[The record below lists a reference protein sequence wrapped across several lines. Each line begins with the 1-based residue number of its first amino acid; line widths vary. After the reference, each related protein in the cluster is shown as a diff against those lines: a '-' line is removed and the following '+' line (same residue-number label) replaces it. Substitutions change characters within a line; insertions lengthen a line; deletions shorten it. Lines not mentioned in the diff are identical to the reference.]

1 MGSRARAEIVFTVN
15 GPGEVS
21 GWLYPLASALKDI
34 APDVRI
40 TAAVVPCVFSSG
52 SESDVIRQFSFVDGH
67 CTIAASKALITRN
80 RTPPGIARDLP
91 GLVFHLGGDRY
102 LTWLIAKRLGRP
114 CYAYL
119 EARSAL
125 EWRFERIFYSGLAGH
140 ENGASSPKET
150 AVGELMVDA
159 ARLRC
164 PHRAAHGQDKTVI
177 ALYPGSRDYIAK
189 YILPFYGAVADLVSR
204 ERPDIEWV
212 LAKSDYLSLDFLARL
227 PDIDDGR
234 PLDAVGLDWQK
245 DGDGARLL
253 TPGGNAINIV
263 RPADAAARARLA
275 LTLPGSNTA
284 ELAALGLPMLV
295 TLPTYWAETSPMP
308 GLAGHI
314 GRLPLAG
321 KYIKRAL
328 GHAYLR
334 TLSFTAHPNR
344 RAGRMV
350 TPEIVG
356 RLTAAQV
363 AAAMLDMLG
372 GDLAAIETGLR
383 AAMGEPGAA
392 RRIAEALVADLAAQA
407 A

>member
-1 MGSRARAEIVFTVN
+1 MGSRAQAEIVFTVN

-21 GWLYPLASALKDI
+21 GWLYPLANALKDI
-34 APDVRI
+34 APDIRI
-40 TAAVVPCVFSSG
+40 TAAIVPCVFSSG
-52 SESDVIRQFSFVDGH
+52 AESDVIRQFSFVDGH
-67 CTIAASKALITRN
+67 CAIEASKALITRN
-80 RTPPGIARDLP
+80 RTPAGIERDLP

-114 CYAYL
+114 CHAYL
-119 EARSAL
+119 EARSAM
-125 EWRFERIFYSGLAGH
+125 EWRFDRVFYSGLAGDEH
-140 ENGASSPKET
+140 GVPVPNET
-150 AVGELMVDA
+150 YVGELMVDA

-164 PHRAAHGQDKTVI
+164 PERFTRQRDRTVI

-204 ERPDIEWV
+204 QRPDIEWV
-212 LAKSDYLSLDFLARL
+212 LAKSDYLSLDFLANL
-227 PDIDDGR
+227 SDVDDGR
-234 PLDAVGLDWQK
+234 PIDAVALDWRR

-253 TPGGNAINIV
+253 TPGGNAIEV
-263 RPADAAARARLA
+263 ARPADAAARARLA

-314 GRLPLAG
+314 GRLPLGG

-356 RLTAAQV
+356 RLTAAQI
-363 AAAMLDMLG
+363 AAAVLDMLG
-372 GDLAAIETGLR
+372 GDLAAMESELR
-383 AAMGEPGAA
+383 LAMGAPGAA
-392 RRIAEALVADLAAQA
+392 RRVAKALVADLVPQA

>member
-1 MGSRARAEIVFTVN
+1 MTGARSTRSGSTGKRTATARAFSR
-15 GPGEVS
+15 P
-21 GWLYPLASALKDI
+21 
-34 APDVRI
+34 
-40 TAAVVPCVFSSG
+40 AATPSTSSG
-52 SESDVIRQFSFVDGH
+52 RP
-67 CTIAASKALITRN
+67 TR
-80 RTPPGIARDLP
+80 P
-91 GLVFHLGGDRY
+91 
-102 LTWLIAKRLGRP
+102 
-114 CYAYL
+114 
-119 EARSAL
+119 
-125 EWRFERIFYSGLAGH
+125 
-140 ENGASSPKET
+140 
-150 AVGELMVDA
+150 
-159 ARLRC
+159 
-164 PHRAAHGQDKTVI
+164 
-177 ALYPGSRDYIAK
+177 
-189 YILPFYGAVADLVSR
+189 
-204 ERPDIEWV
+204 
-212 LAKSDYLSLDFLARL
+212 
-227 PDIDDGR
+227 
-234 PLDAVGLDWQK
+234 
-245 DGDGARLL
+245 
-253 TPGGNAINIV
+253 
-263 RPADAAARARLA
+263 RARLA

-356 RLTAAQV
+356 RLTAPQV
-363 AAAMLDMLG
+363 AVAMLDMLG